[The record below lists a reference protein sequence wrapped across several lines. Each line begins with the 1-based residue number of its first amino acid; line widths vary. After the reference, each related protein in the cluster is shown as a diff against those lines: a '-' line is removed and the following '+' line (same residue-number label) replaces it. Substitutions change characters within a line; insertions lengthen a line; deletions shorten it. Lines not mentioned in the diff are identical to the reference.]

1 VLPDSLEDR
10 TVKNQ
15 SDYAALL
22 LRIALGTMFLSHGLL
37 KLLVF
42 TLPGTAGF
50 FEQVG
55 FPAWTAYMVTFAE
68 IGGGIMLIAGVAVRS
83 VSLAL
88 VPVLLGAIFVHA
100 GYGWVFSNANGGW
113 EYPAFLTVAA
123 VVQALLG
130 PGAFALQGT
139 IFRSAEAEPSAA

>member
-1 VLPDSLEDR
+1 VRPDYLENE
-10 TVKNQ
+10 TMNNNTA
-15 SDYAALL
+15 YAALL
-22 LRIALGTMFLSHGLL
+22 LRIALGAMFLAHGLL

-55 FPAWTAYMVTFAE
+55 FPAWTAYVITFAE
-68 IGGGIMLIAGVAVRS
+68 IGGGILLIAGVAVRA

-88 VPVLLGAIFVHA
+88 VPVLLGATFVHA
-100 GYGWVFSNANGGW
+100 GYGWVFTSPNGGW

-139 IFRSAEAEPSAA
+139 VFGSAKAELSAA